1 MVQNKEDNIMVDK
14 SKQKEAEKAQQ
25 QTSNEE
31 KKSSAKAQ
39 TKDTESHKSPNEKQ
53 DTDVKATEQRAESE
67 DTKQTKKETK
77 GKSSKKARKKDPKDE
92 KIQELG
98 EQIEKLNDRYVR
110 LQAEF
115 DNYRKRTIKE
125 KADLLK
131 SAGEDVL
138 KDLLPVIDD
147 MDRALETIESAED
160 KEAIKSGMQLIDQ
173 KFKDF
178 VKQKGVSEIDAMH
191 QEFDTDVHEAMTKIP
206 APKDELKGKV
216 VDVIQKGYKLNDK
229 VIRFAKVVIG
239 E

>member
-1 MVQNKEDNIMVDK
+1 MVDK
-14 SKQKEAEKAQQ
+14 SKQKE
-25 QTSNEE
+25 EE
-31 KKSSAKAQ
+31 KKQQQASNGKQETSARDQSKTHEEQQAVEDNKDENKESSEKEEE
-39 TKDTESHKSPNEKQ
+39 TKDHKKSTK
-53 DTDVKATEQRAESE
+53 DSKA
-67 DTKQTKKETK
+67 KGNKK
-77 GKSSKKARKKDPKDE
+77 GKKKDPKEE

-98 EQIEKLNDRYVR
+98 EQVEKLNDRYVR

-138 KDLLPVIDD
+138 KDMLPVIDD
-147 MDRALETIESAED
+147 MDRAIETIEAAED
-160 KEAIKSGMQLIDQ
+160 KDAIKAGMQLIDQ
-173 KFKDF
+173 KFKEF

-206 APKDELKGKV
+206 APKEELKGKV